1 MEAWTT
7 GQRIDTGKCEP
18 DGTPI
23 MLMEVGEPH
32 SMPARLPDDV
42 WAAMPKDEKTER
54 MARMRDLHSEN
65 ASIRGRSNAVWDVLS
80 VSEELRDEP
89 SLWFPCSMDFRHRI
103 YPLACNGPHPQGDD
117 LAKAVLMFAE
127 GVPLGDDGLFWLC
140 VRAAN
145 CYGQDKL
152 TLEERVEWTLT
163 NTQSIHEAA
172 SSPLKS
178 VWWTQADEPWSFL
191 ATCFELTAALALS
204 QPASFVSHL
213 PCPMDGSCN
222 GLQHLSAMGLDPVG
236 ACATNLTSART
247 RQDVYEEVAIVVRQ
261 LVAADVA
268 AGLDAARVWDGKVT
282 RRVVKRAVMTTPY
295 GVTDRGIRDQLIA
308 DGHVPYDHVAEPAS
322 RGAAA
327 DYLRDKLV
335 LALGQTVQSARSIMA
350 WLQTSADRLAK
361 AGLPMEWTTPA
372 GSKVRQAYH
381 TTTKLEIRTL
391 LGRMVMWEEQRDAGL
406 SARKQSLASAPN
418 VIHSFDAAHLAMTVV
433 SAARAGISSFAM
445 IHDSYGSH
453 AGLTTR
459 LALILREEFV
469 AIYRENWMERIYQE
483 LKAAAPHVDLPL
495 PPERGAFNIEEVI
508 DAPFFF
514 S

>member
-1 MEAWTT
+1 
-7 GQRIDTGKCEP
+7 
-18 DGTPI
+18 
-23 MLMEVGEPH
+23 
-32 SMPARLPDDV
+32 MPGRLPDDV

-54 MARMRDLHSEN
+54 LGRMRDLHSEN

-89 SLWFPCSMDFRHRI
+89 SIWFPHSMDFRHRI

-145 CYGQDKL
+145 CNGMDKL
-152 TLEERVEWTLT
+152 TLEERVSWTLKHT
-163 NTQSIHEAA
+163 PNITSSAA
-172 SSPLKS
+172 DPLGS
-178 VWWTQADEPWSFL
+178 RWWVNADDPWSFL
-191 ATCFELTAALALS
+191 ATCMELAQALTIGS
-204 QPASFVSHL
+204 EFVSHL

-222 GLQHLSAMGLDPVG
+222 GLQHLSAMGLDPAG
-236 ACATNLTSART
+236 ASATNLTSAST
-247 RQDVYEEVAIVVRQ
+247 RQDVYAEVASVVIG
-261 LVAADVA
+261 LVEADIA
-268 AGLDAARVWDGKVT
+268 AGVDAARVWHDKVT

-295 GVTDRGIRDQLIA
+295 GVTDRGIRDQLIV
-308 DGHVPYDHVAEPAS
+308 DGHVPSTEG

-335 LALGQTVQSARSIMA
+335 AALGQTVQSARSIMA

-381 TTTKLEIRTL
+381 TTTKREIETL
-391 LGRMVMWEEQRDAGL
+391 LGRMVLWEEQRDAGL

-418 VIHSFDAAHLAMTVV
+418 VIHSFDAAHLAMTVA
-433 SAARAGISSFAM
+433 SASRAGVGSFAM
-445 IHDSYGSH
+445 IHDSYGTH

-495 PPERGAFNIEEVI
+495 PPHRGAFNIEEVLN
-508 DAPFFF
+508 APFFF

>member
-7 GQRIDTGKCEP
+7 GQRIAG
-18 DGTPI
+18 
-23 MLMEVGEPH
+23 LEVGEPR
-32 SMPARLPDDV
+32 SMPGRLPDDV

-54 MARMRDLHSEN
+54 LRRMRDLHAEN

-89 SLWFPCSMDFRHRI
+89 SIWFPHSMDFRHRI

-145 CYGQDKL
+145 CYGMDKL
-152 TLEERVEWTLT
+152 TLEDRVQWTLD
-163 NTQSIHEAA
+163 NTPHITLSA
-172 SSPLKS
+172 SSPLTS
-178 VWWTQADEPWSFL
+178 TWWTAADEPWSFL
-191 ATCFELTAALALS
+191 ATCFELATVLAS
-204 QPASFVSHL
+204 SCPASEFVSHL
-213 PCPMDGSCN
+213 PVPMDGSCN
-222 GLQHLSAMGLDPVG
+222 GLQHLSAMGLDPTG
-236 ACATNLTSART
+236 AVATNLSDALT
-247 RQDVYEEVAIVVRQ
+247 RQDVYEQVAVAVRS
-261 LVAADVA
+261 LIEADVA
-268 AGLDAARVWDGKVT
+268 AGLDAARVWHGKVT
-282 RRVVKRAVMTTPY
+282 RKVVKRAVMTTPY

-308 DGHVPYDHVAEPAS
+308 DGHVPGECGVG
-322 RGAAA
+322 RGPAA
-327 DYLRDKLV
+327 DYLRDRLV
-335 LALGQTVQSARSIMA
+335 QALGQTVQSARSIMA

-381 TTTKLEIRTL
+381 TTTKREIETL
-391 LGRMVMWEEQRDAGL
+391 LGRMVLWEEQRDAGL

-418 VIHSFDAAHLAMTVV
+418 VIHSFDAAHLAMTVA
-433 SAARAGISSFAM
+433 SASRAGVGSFAM
-445 IHDSYGSH
+445 IHDSYGTH

-495 PPERGAFNIEEVI
+495 PPDRGQFNIEEVLN
-508 DAPFFF
+508 APFFF